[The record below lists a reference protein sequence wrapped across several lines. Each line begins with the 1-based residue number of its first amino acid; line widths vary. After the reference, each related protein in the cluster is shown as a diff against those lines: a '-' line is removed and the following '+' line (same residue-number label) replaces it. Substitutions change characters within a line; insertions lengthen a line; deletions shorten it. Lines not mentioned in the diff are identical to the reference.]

1 MNDPQTI
8 QELMN
13 YIAERYAFTEEK
25 YPELRLLDEQGR
37 YAFAVRHL
45 GIHFAKTA
53 GKIVTVSE
61 AVDHGGAIDEESLK
75 VDVAKSLLSTLRLAE
90 LLHMNTDDL
99 VSRIKQY
106 VK

>member
-1 MNDPQTI
+1 M
-8 QELMN
+8 
-13 YIAERYAFTEEK
+13 
-25 YPELRLLDEQGR
+25 
-37 YAFAVRHL
+37 
-45 GIHFAKTA
+45 
-53 GKIVTVSE
+53 
-61 AVDHGGAIDEESLK
+61 GGAIDEESLK

>member
-1 MNDPQTI
+1 
-8 QELMN
+8 LMLATR
-13 YIAERYAFTEEK
+13 I
-25 YPELRLLDEQGR
+25 
-37 YAFAVRHL
+37 
-45 GIHFAKTA
+45 
-53 GKIVTVSE
+53 SE
-61 AVDHGGAIDEESLK
+61 IPSKGEGAIDEESLK

>member
-61 AVDHGGAIDEESLK
+61 AVDHGGGDRRRES
-75 VDVAKSLLSTLRLAE
+75 E
-90 LLHMNTDDL
+90 
-99 VSRIKQY
+99 SRRSKISPKHTTTRRTFAY
-106 VK
+106 EYR